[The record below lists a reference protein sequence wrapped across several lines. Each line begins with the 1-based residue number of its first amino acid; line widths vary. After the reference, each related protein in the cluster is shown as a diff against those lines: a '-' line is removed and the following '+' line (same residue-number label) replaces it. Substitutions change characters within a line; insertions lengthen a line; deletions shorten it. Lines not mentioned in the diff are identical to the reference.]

1 MQIFNSEARYGL
13 VAMSLHWAI
22 AVLMIGMFA
31 LGQVMTT
38 PPPAERDFA
47 LYQLHKSI
55 GFVVLALAVVR
66 IAWRWVN
73 PQPPLP
79 ETLKTYERGLA
90 RATHLA
96 LYILLFALPISGWLM
111 VSASPWQIPTV
122 VFDTLLIP
130 HLLGPD
136 ADLEALFKAVHVWL
150 GWALVVVLVLHVAGA
165 LKHHFVLH
173 DDVLWRML
181 PGGRTARPRQRP

>member
-31 LGQVMTT
+31 LGQVMTA

-66 IAWRWVN
+66 IAWRWAN

-79 ETLKTYERGLA
+79 ETLKTYERALA

-111 VSASPWQIPTV
+111 VSSSPWQIPTV
-122 VFDTLLIP
+122 VFDILPIP

-136 ADLEALFKAVHVWL
+136 AGLEALFKAVHVWL

-181 PGGRTARPRQRP
+181 PGGRTQPPRP